1 MIQENKICIE
11 LTTLIHATSLIASS
25 TAHSDDTKYIIL
37 KPIIKKDIQIDKEK
51 T

>member
-1 MIQENKICIE
+1 MIQENKLCIE

-25 TAHSDDTKYIIL
+25 TTHSDDTKYIIL
-37 KPIIKKDIQIDKEK
+37 KPIIKTNIQIDKEK